1 MFIHAKNACWEIFI
15 KGHSCYNCSIKS
27 IFFGVGG
34 NKALVFPDYCSV
46 QWFIQI
52 QTLLLPF
59 SKALH
64 LKAFPAIDSCLTQSS
79 LQLKLLY
86 KLNAFPG
93 PLIHVSAFKY
103 VFLRWKK
110 TKYKI
115 FYLLQTENPKINS
128 RKKCFIWQPIS
139 YRKQS
144 CEVHRQMASAGKA
157 YSQCVINQ
165 IFYKYSC
172 LFFFFFF

>member
-1 MFIHAKNACWEIFI
+1 MIAASKVNF
-15 KGHSCYNCSIKS
+15 
-27 IFFGVGG
+27 V
-34 NKALVFPDYCSV
+34 ALEQTKHLFTCFSSLLCSV
-46 QWFIQI
+46 HWFIQI

-59 SKALH
+59 SKALC

-86 KLNAFPG
+86 KLNTFPG
-93 PLIHVSAFKY
+93 PLIYVSAFKY
-103 VFLRWKK
+103 VFLCWKK
-110 TKYKI
+110 IYKI

-128 RKKCFIWQPIS
+128 RKKCFVWQPIS

-144 CEVHRQMASAGKA
+144 CEVRRQMASAGKA
-157 YSQCVINQ
+157 YSQYEINQ

-172 LFFFFFF
+172 LLFFF